1 MTQPTPP
8 VPAPVP
14 LGDKLVWSLDD
25 AARATG
31 LSRRKLSAL
40 IATGV
45 LPARRLGRRILLD
58 PLAVKTAL
66 LGQPGPSSP
75 AELPSLS

>member
-1 MTQPTPP
+1 MTPP
-8 VPAPVP
+8 TSQPSGPNP

-40 IATGV
+40 IARGE

-58 PLAVKTAL
+58 PLVVKAAL
-66 LGQPGPSSP
+66 LGPARPPSASEPP
-75 AELPSLS
+75 ARS